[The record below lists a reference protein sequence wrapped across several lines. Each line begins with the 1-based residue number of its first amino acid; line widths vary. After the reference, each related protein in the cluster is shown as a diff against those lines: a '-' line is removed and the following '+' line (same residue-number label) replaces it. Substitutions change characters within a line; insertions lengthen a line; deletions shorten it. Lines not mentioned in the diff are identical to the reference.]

1 MNGKSGEGD
10 PHTTISEEN
19 EERRDPHRTSSE
31 KVTCS
36 SECGEFLTMN
46 SGGGPLN
53 GLVID
58 IRGFNPGLRRPMV
71 FTIVDKMIEMDSDE
85 SLVVICD
92 HEPAGL
98 GYQLDLRKET
108 RGRFEYFY
116 DQRLDGAWVAL
127 IRKKR
132 G

>member
-1 MNGKSGEGD
+1 MASG
-10 PHTTISEEN
+10 
-19 EERRDPHRTSSE
+19 SS
-31 KVTCS
+31 
-36 SECGEFLTMN
+36 
-46 SGGGPLN
+46 N

-58 IRGFNPGLRRPMV
+58 VRGFNPGLRRPMV
-71 FTIVDKMIEMDSDE
+71 FTIVDKMLEMDSDD

-108 RGRFEYFY
+108 KGRFEYFY

-127 IRKKR
+127 IRR
-132 G
+132 RRS